1 MGSKTYTSHNV
12 SRMMDDDQIHPMSKS
27 VVLAYLRAN
36 DSASTKTSTRS
47 LADYLAEGRQSTI
60 IAKLKRA
67 HRMSKANTYA
77 IGEVKGS
84 YQFKPTKERL
94 NTQLVST
101 LDTILGFTPDIIYQ
115 EFGKANYYHIAKYT
129 LQESYGYNP
138 ITNEVLNESDRI
150 GKNVF
155 LKDIIIELNQTTI
168 DLSDQVQLVL
178 QGPAATSG
186 YTPFRLAM
194 PRPHSQIQ
202 ITSAVPDSKCT
213 FVLCYADDLGNE
225 VAYNITM
232 EYFNYVSP
240 NEAPVGSIDENTAL
254 EFNPDVIA
262 PSVPAPTTD
271 ADYVMAYYTYTRND
285 KEYAEYFTYR
295 TGTNLIA
302 KLEGVTE
309 SVEKTGIYP
318 PRLYAR
324 MRGTNY
330 VKYSKDTAEYKAMTK
345 FGKLLGIKWKD
356 WVEEVHENMSGLRYV
371 REIFLT
377 FGLEANSNNKLIHQ
391 YLYHYF
397 NTAYRGL
404 PNEFISTYAGDT
416 TTIGGFI
423 GPYGNV
429 PSSTVREELAL
440 PTGAKQGTTIHLKDL
455 LHTSGIAFDS
465 IAKQTL
471 QGTITE
477 VGKYTFKYANR
488 VHTYYYQETKSTYT
502 AISVYNLQSVDKMD
516 GNRWLTSSG
525 DSEDLIVPLDLA
537 ITAKLT
543 SVELERLYAMAMQLV
558 VNTYQKVKKK
568 WYQKGIF
575 KFVMFV
581 VAVVITVFFPPAGV
595 AALSAMAVVVGI
607 GMAIAVSVVIR
618 LLQKL
623 VISLGL
629 SSTVF
634 QVIMVILAVV
644 AAGYG
649 GYLGYTNTTG
659 MAGMT
664 ASNVMLVSNAAF
676 AMANAGNQ
684 VALVKA
690 MKQYQQSVL
699 DLQARDQSLKEKVEA
714 LGLLQVPTPDVMIY
728 LPPVSLEIKLGEEPE
743 DYYEKSI
750 HNVNVG
756 TYVYDYIESYV
767 DINTLLPDLNT
778 LSINLENTRYVV

>member
-1 MGSKTYTSHNV
+1 MGSKTYRTHNV
-12 SRMMDDDQIHPMSKS
+12 SRMIDDDNIQPMSKS
-27 VVLAYLRAN
+27 VVLAYLRST

-47 LADYLAEGRQSTI
+47 LADYLVEGRQSTI

-67 HRMSKANTYA
+67 HRMSKSNTYA
-77 IGEVKGS
+77 MGEVKGS
-84 YQFKPTKERL
+84 YEFKPTKERL

-101 LDTILGFTPDIIYQ
+101 LDTILGFTPDIVYQ
-115 EFGKANYYHIAKYT
+115 EFGKANYYHIAKYV
-129 LQESYGYNP
+129 LQESYGYDS
-138 ITNEVLNESDRI
+138 ITNEVLNESTRI

-155 LKDIIIELNQTTI
+155 LKDIVIELNQTTV
-168 DLSDQVQLVL
+168 DLSDQVQLVF

-186 YTPFRLAM
+186 YTPFRLAL

-202 ITSAVPDSKCT
+202 VTSAIPDSKCT
-213 FVLCYADDLGNE
+213 FVLCYADDLGKE
-225 VAYNITM
+225 VSYNITM
-232 EYFNYVSP
+232 DYSNYISL
-240 NEAPVGSIDENTAL
+240 NDAESESIDEDTEL
-254 EFNPDVIA
+254 GYDPDVIA
-262 PSVPAPTTD
+262 PSIPAPTTD

-302 KLEGVTE
+302 KLEEVVE

-324 MRGTNY
+324 MRGT
-330 VKYSKDTAEYKAMTK
+330 KYTKYAEGTPEYKSMTK

-356 WVEEVHENMSGLRYV
+356 WVEEVHENMTGLKYV

-377 FGLEANSNNKLIHQ
+377 FGVEANSKNKLIHQ

-397 NTAYRGL
+397 DTAYRGL
-404 PNEFISTYAGDT
+404 PNKYVSSYTVKS
-416 TTIGGFI
+416 GFI
-423 GPYGNV
+423 K
-429 PSSTVREELAL
+429 RDLAL
-440 PTGAKQGTTIHLKDL
+440 PTGAKQGTTIHLKDS
-455 LHTSGIAFDS
+455 LHTSGIAFD
-465 IAKQTL
+465 A
-471 QGTITE
+471 ITKEILKGKVAE
-477 VGKYTFKYANR
+477 VGKYTFKYNKRA
-488 VHTYYYQETKSTYT
+488 HTYYYQETESTYT
-502 AISVYNLQSVDKMD
+502 AITLYNLQSIDKMD
-516 GNRWLTSSG
+516 NSHWFTTSGN
-525 DSEDLIVPLDLA
+525 SEDLIVPLDLA

-543 SVELERLYAMAMQLV
+543 SVELEKLYAMSMQLV
-558 VNTYQKVKKK
+558 VNTSQKVKKK
-568 WYQKGIF
+568 WYQTGIF

-581 VAVVITVFFPPAGV
+581 IAVVITVYFPPAGV

-607 GMAIAVSVVIR
+607 GMAIAVSIVIR

-623 VISLGL
+623 VIALGL
-629 SSTVF
+629 SSTIF

-644 AAGYG
+644 AAVYG

-664 ASNVMLVSNAAF
+664 ASNVMLASNAAF
-676 AMANAGNQ
+676 ALANAGNQ
-684 VALVKA
+684 SALIKA
-690 MKQYQQSVL
+690 MNQYQQSVL
-699 DLQARDQSLKEKVEA
+699 DLQARDESLKDKIEA
-714 LGLLQVPTPDVMIY
+714 LGLLQVPTPEIMIY
-728 LPPVSLEIKLGEEPE
+728 LPPVSLDIRLGEEPE

-778 LSINLENTRYVV
+778 LSINLENARYDV

>member
-1 MGSKTYTSHNV
+1 MGSKTYRTHNV
-12 SRMMDDDQIHPMSKS
+12 SRMIDDENIQPMSKS
-27 VVLAYLRAN
+27 VVLAYLRST

-47 LADYLAEGRQSTI
+47 LADYLVEGRQSTI

-67 HRMSKANTYA
+67 HRMSKSDTYA
-77 IGEVKGS
+77 MGEVKGS

-101 LDTILGFTPDIIYQ
+101 LNTILGFTPDIVYQ
-115 EFGKANYYHIAKYT
+115 EFGKANYYHIAKHT
-129 LQESYGYNP
+129 LQESYGYAP
-138 ITNEVLNESDRI
+138 ITNEVLNESARI

-155 LKDIIIELNQTTI
+155 LKDIVIELNQDTV
-168 DLSDQVQLVL
+168 DLSDQIQLVF
-178 QGPAATSG
+178 QGPSATSG
-186 YTPFRLAM
+186 YTPFRLAL

-202 ITSAVPDSKCT
+202 VTSAIPDSKCT
-213 FVLCYADDLGNE
+213 FVLCYADDLGKE
-225 VAYNITM
+225 VSYNITM
-232 EYFNYVSP
+232 DYSNYVSS
-240 NEAPVGSIDENTAL
+240 NEAPPESIDENTEL
-254 EFNPDVIA
+254 EYDPDVIA
-262 PSVPAPTTD
+262 PSIPAPTTD

-285 KEYAEYFTYR
+285 KKYAEYFTYR

-302 KLEGVTE
+302 KLEEVVE

-330 VKYSKDTAEYKAMTK
+330 VKYSEDTAEYKAMTK

-356 WVEEVHENMSGLRYV
+356 WVEEVHENMSGLEYV

-377 FGLEANSNNKLIHQ
+377 FGLEANSQNKLIHQ

-397 NTAYRGL
+397 DSAYRGL
-404 PNEFISTYAGDT
+404 PNVSAKSYSVKGKFIS
-416 TTIGGFI
+416 
-423 GPYGNV
+423 NV
-429 PSSTVREELAL
+429 VAL
-440 PTGAKQGTTIHLKDL
+440 PASARQGVTVHLKDS
-455 LHTSGIAFDS
+455 LHTSGIYFAA
-465 IAKQTL
+465 INKETVK
-471 QGTITE
+471 GTITD
-477 VGKYTFKYANR
+477 VGKYTFKYDNR
-488 VHTYYYQETKSTYT
+488 AHTYYYQETESTYI
-502 AISVYNLQSVDKMD
+502 AVSVYNLQSVDKMD
-516 GNRWLTSSG
+516 DNHWFTPSG
-525 DSEDLIVPLDLA
+525 TSEDLIVPLDLA
-537 ITAKLT
+537 ITANLT
-543 SVELERLYAMAMQLV
+543 SVELEKLYSMAMQLV
-558 VNTYQKVKKK
+558 VNTYQKVKEK
-568 WYQKGIF
+568 WYQTGVF

-623 VISLGL
+623 VIALGL
-629 SSTVF
+629 NSTIF
-634 QVIMVILAVV
+634 QVIMIILAVV
-644 AAGYG
+644 AAVYG

-664 ASNVMLVSNAAF
+664 ASNVMLASNAAF

-684 VALVKA
+684 VALIKA
-690 MKQYQQSVL
+690 MNQYQQSVL
-699 DLQARDQSLKEKVEA
+699 DLQARDESLKDKLEA
-714 LGLLQVPTPDVMIY
+714 LGLLQVPTPEIMIY
-728 LPPVSLEIKLGEEPE
+728 LPPVSLDIKLGEEPE

-767 DINTLLPDLNT
+767 DINTLLPDLNQ
-778 LSINLENTRYVV
+778 LSINLENARYAV

>member
-1 MGSKTYTSHNV
+1 MI
-12 SRMMDDDQIHPMSKS
+12 DDENIQPMSKS
-27 VVLAYLRAN
+27 VVLAYLRST

-47 LADYLAEGRQSTI
+47 LADYLVEGRQSTI

-67 HRMSKANTYA
+67 HRMSKADSYA
-77 IGEVKGS
+77 MGEVKAN
-84 YQFKPTKERL
+84 YQFKPTHERL

-101 LDTILGFTPDIIYQ
+101 LGTILGFTPDIVYQ

-155 LKDIIIELNQTTI
+155 LKDIVIELNQNTV
-168 DLSDQVQLVL
+168 DLSDQVQLVF

-213 FVLCYADDLGNE
+213 FVFCYADDLGKE
-225 VAYNITM
+225 VSYNITM
-232 EYFNYVSP
+232 GYTNYISP
-240 NEAPVGSIDENTAL
+240 NDTDSDVIDEDTVLGN
-254 EFNPDVIA
+254 NPDVIA

-271 ADYVMAYYTYTRND
+271 ADYVMAYYTYTRNN

-302 KLEGVTE
+302 KLEEVVEG
-309 SVEKTGIYP
+309 VEKTGVYP

-330 VKYSKDTAEYKAMTK
+330 VKYAEDTEEYKSMNK
-345 FGKLLGIKWKD
+345 YGKLLGLKWKD
-356 WVEEVHENMSGLRYV
+356 WVEEVHDNMDGLEYV

-377 FGLEANSNNKLIHQ
+377 FGVEANSKNKVVHQ

-397 NTAYRGL
+397 DAAYRGL
-404 PNEFISTYAGDT
+404 PNVSAKGYTVKGKFINKVVA
-416 TTIGGFI
+416 
-423 GPYGNV
+423 V
-429 PSSTVREELAL
+429 PASARQGVTV
-440 PTGAKQGTTIHLKDL
+440 HLKDS
-455 LHTSGIAFDS
+455 LHTSGMSFAAID
-465 IAKQTL
+465 KQTIK
-471 QGTITE
+471 GTITD
-477 VGKYTFKYANR
+477 VGKYTFKYINGA
-488 VHTYYYQETKSTYT
+488 HTYYYQETESSYIV
-502 AISVYNLQSVDKMD
+502 ISVYNLKSIDLMD
-516 GNRWLTSSG
+516 GGHWFSPSG
-525 DSEDLIVPLDLA
+525 TSEDLIVPLDLA
-537 ITAKLT
+537 ITANLT
-543 SVELERLYAMAMQLV
+543 SVELEKLYSMSMQLV
-558 VNTYQKVKKK
+558 VNTYQKVKEK
-568 WYQKGIF
+568 WYQTGIF

-581 VAVVITVFFPPAGV
+581 IAVVITVFFPPAGI

-607 GMAIAVSVVIR
+607 GMSIAISVAIR

-629 SSTVF
+629 SSTIF

-644 AAGYG
+644 AAVYG
-649 GYLGYTNTTG
+649 GYLNITNTTG
-659 MAGMT
+659 LAGMT
-664 ASNVMLVSNAAF
+664 ASNVMLASNAAF
-676 AMANAGNQ
+676 AMANAGQ
-684 VALVKA
+684 QSALIKA
-690 MKQYQQSVL
+690 MNQYQQSVL
-699 DLQARDQSLKEKVEA
+699 DLQARDESLKEKVEA
-714 LGLLQVPTPDVMIY
+714 LGLLQVPTPEIMIF
-728 LPPVSLEIKLGEEPE
+728 LPPVSLDIRLGEEPE

-767 DINTLLPDLNT
+767 DINTLLPDLNQ
-778 LSINLENTRYVV
+778 LSINLENARYVV

>member
-1 MGSKTYTSHNV
+1 MV
-12 SRMMDDDQIHPMSKS
+12 DDENIKPMSKS
-27 VVLAYLRAN
+27 VVLAYLRST

-47 LADYLAEGRQSTI
+47 LADYLVEGRQSTI

-67 HRMSKANTYA
+67 HRMSKSATYA
-77 IGEVKGS
+77 MGEVKGS
-84 YQFKPTKERL
+84 YEFKPTKERL

-101 LDTILGFTPDIIYQ
+101 LDTILGFTPDIVYQ

-155 LKDIIIELNQTTI
+155 LKDIVIELNQDTV
-168 DLSDQVQLVL
+168 DLSDQIQLVF
-178 QGPAATSG
+178 QGPSATSG
-186 YTPFRLAM
+186 YTPFRLAL

-202 ITSAVPDSKCT
+202 VTSAIPDSKCT
-213 FVLCYADDLGNE
+213 FVLCYADDLGKE
-225 VAYNITM
+225 VSYNITM
-232 EYFNYVSP
+232 DYSNYVSS
-240 NEAPVGSIDENTAL
+240 NEAPPESIDEDTEL
-254 EFNPDVIA
+254 EYNPDVIA
-262 PSVPAPTTD
+262 PSIPAPTTD

-285 KEYAEYFTYR
+285 KKYAEYFTYR

-302 KLEGVTE
+302 KLEEVVE

-330 VKYSKDTAEYKAMTK
+330 VKYSEDTAEYKAMTK

-356 WVEEVHENMSGLRYV
+356 WVEEVHENMSGLEYV

-397 NTAYRGL
+397 DTAYRGL
-404 PNEFISTYAGDT
+404 PNKYISSYTVKSVFIKR
-416 TTIGGFI
+416 
-423 GPYGNV
+423 N
-429 PSSTVREELAL
+429 LAL
-440 PTGAKQGTTIHLKDL
+440 PTGAKQGTTVHLKDS
-455 LHTSGIAFDS
+455 LHTSGIAFDAIS
-465 IAKQTL
+465 KEILK
-471 QGTITE
+471 GVITD
-477 VGKYTFKYANR
+477 VGKYTFKYTKRA
-488 VHTYYYQETKSTYT
+488 HTYYYQETESTYT
-502 AISVYNLQSVDKMD
+502 AITLYNLQSIDKMD
-516 GNRWLTSSG
+516 GNHWFTPSG
-525 DSEDLIVPLDLA
+525 TSEDLIVPLDLA
-537 ITAKLT
+537 ITANLT
-543 SVELERLYAMAMQLV
+543 SVELEKLYAMAMQLV
-558 VNTYQKVKKK
+558 VNTSQTVKKK
-568 WYQKGIF
+568 WYQTGIF

-607 GMAIAVSVVIR
+607 GMSIAISVAIR

-623 VISLGL
+623 VIALGL
-629 SSTVF
+629 SSTIF
-634 QVIMVILAVV
+634 QVVMIILAVV
-644 AAGYG
+644 ATVYG
-649 GYLGYTNTTG
+649 GYLGATKTTG

-664 ASNVMLVSNAAF
+664 ASNVMLVSNASF
-676 AMANAGNQ
+676 AMASAGNQ
-684 VALVKA
+684 SALIKA
-690 MKQYQQSVL
+690 MNQYQQSVL
-699 DLQARDQSLKEKVEA
+699 DLQARDESLKEKVEA

-778 LSINLENTRYVV
+778 LSINLENARYVV

>member
-1 MGSKTYTSHNV
+1 MGSKTYRTHNV
-12 SRMMDDDQIHPMSKS
+12 SRMIDDENIQPMSKS
-27 VVLAYLRAN
+27 VVLAYLRST

-47 LADYLAEGRQSTI
+47 LADYLVEGRQSTI

-67 HRMSKANTYA
+67 HRMSKSDTYA
-77 IGEVKGS
+77 MGEVKGS

-101 LDTILGFTPDIIYQ
+101 LNTILGFTPDIVYQ
-115 EFGKANYYHIAKYT
+115 EFGKANYYHIAKHT
-129 LQESYGYNP
+129 LQESYGYAP
-138 ITNEVLNESDRI
+138 ITNEVLNESARI

-155 LKDIIIELNQTTI
+155 LKDIVIELNQDTV
-168 DLSDQVQLVL
+168 DLSDQIQLVF
-178 QGPAATSG
+178 QGPSATSG
-186 YTPFRLAM
+186 YTPFRLAL

-202 ITSAVPDSKCT
+202 VTSAIPDSKCT
-213 FVLCYADDLGNE
+213 FVLCYADDLGKE
-225 VAYNITM
+225 VSYNITM
-232 EYFNYVSP
+232 DYSNYVSS
-240 NEAPVGSIDENTAL
+240 NEAPPESIDEDTEL
-254 EFNPDVIA
+254 EYDPDVVA
-262 PSVPAPTTD
+262 PSIPAPTTD

-285 KEYAEYFTYR
+285 KKYAEYFTYR

-302 KLEGVTE
+302 KLEEVVE

-330 VKYSKDTAEYKAMTK
+330 VKYSEDTAEYKAMTK

-356 WVEEVHENMSGLRYV
+356 WVEEVHENMSGLEYV

-377 FGLEANSNNKLIHQ
+377 FGLEANSQNKLIHQ

-397 NTAYRGL
+397 DSAYRGL
-404 PNEFISTYAGDT
+404 PNVSAKSYSVKGKFIS
-416 TTIGGFI
+416 
-423 GPYGNV
+423 NV
-429 PSSTVREELAL
+429 VAL
-440 PTGAKQGTTIHLKDL
+440 PASARQGVTVHLKDS
-455 LHTSGIAFDS
+455 LHTSGIYFAA
-465 IAKQTL
+465 INKETVK
-471 QGTITE
+471 GTITD
-477 VGKYTFKYANR
+477 VGKYTFKYDNR
-488 VHTYYYQETKSTYT
+488 AHTYYYQETESTYI
-502 AISVYNLQSVDKMD
+502 AVSVYNLQSVDKMD
-516 GNRWLTSSG
+516 DNHWFTPSG
-525 DSEDLIVPLDLA
+525 TSEDLIVPLDLA
-537 ITAKLT
+537 ITANLT
-543 SVELERLYAMAMQLV
+543 SVELEKLYSMAMQLV
-558 VNTYQKVKKK
+558 VNTYQKVKEK
-568 WYQKGIF
+568 WYQTGVF

-623 VISLGL
+623 VIALGL
-629 SSTVF
+629 NSTIF
-634 QVIMVILAVV
+634 QVIMIILAVV
-644 AAGYG
+644 AAVYG

-664 ASNVMLVSNAAF
+664 ASNVMLASNAAF

-684 VALVKA
+684 VALIKA
-690 MKQYQQSVL
+690 MNQYQQSVL
-699 DLQARDQSLKEKVEA
+699 DLQARDESLKDKLEA
-714 LGLLQVPTPDVMIY
+714 LGLLQVPTPEIMIY
-728 LPPVSLEIKLGEEPE
+728 LPPVSLDIKLGEEPE

-767 DINTLLPDLNT
+767 DINTLLPDLNQ
-778 LSINLENTRYVV
+778 LSINLENARYAV

>member
-1 MGSKTYTSHNV
+1 MIE
-12 SRMMDDDQIHPMSKS
+12 DDQIQPMSKS
-27 VVLAYLRAN
+27 VVLAYLRSN

-47 LADYLAEGRQSTI
+47 LADYLVEGRQSTI

-67 HRMSKANTYA
+67 HRMSKSDTYA
-77 IGEVKGS
+77 MGSVKGS
-84 YQFKPTKERL
+84 YEFKPTKERL

-101 LDTILGFTPDIIYQ
+101 LDTILGFTPDIVYQ

-138 ITNEVLNESDRI
+138 LTNEVLNESDRI

-155 LKDIIIELNQTTI
+155 LKDIVIELNQTTV
-168 DLSDQVQLVL
+168 DLSDQVQLVF

-186 YTPFRLAM
+186 YTPFRLAFS
-194 PRPHSQIQ
+194 RPHSQIQ
-202 ITSAVPDSKCT
+202 VTSAVPDSKCT
-213 FVLCYADDLGNE
+213 FVLCYADDLGKE
-225 VAYNITM
+225 VSYNITM
-232 EYFNYVSP
+232 DYSNYVSL
-240 NEAPVGSIDENTAL
+240 NDAESESIDENTEL
-254 EFNPDVIA
+254 EYDPDVIA
-262 PSVPAPTTD
+262 PSIPTPTTD

-285 KEYAEYFTYR
+285 KKYAEYFTYR

-302 KLEGVTE
+302 KLEEVVE

-324 MRGTNY
+324 MRGNNY
-330 VKYSKDTAEYKAMTK
+330 AKYTEDTAEYKSMTK

-356 WVEEVHENMSGLRYV
+356 WVEEVHENMSGLKYV

-377 FGLEANSNNKLIHQ
+377 FGVEANSKNKLIHQ

-397 NTAYRGL
+397 DTAYRGL
-404 PNEFISTYAGDT
+404 PNKYVSSYTVKS
-416 TTIGGFI
+416 GFI
-423 GPYGNV
+423 KMN
-429 PSSTVREELAL
+429 LAL
-440 PTGAKQGTTIHLKDL
+440 PTGAKQGTTIHLKDS
-455 LHTSGIAFDS
+455 LHTSGIAFDA
-465 IAKQTL
+465 IAKEIL
-471 QGTITE
+471 KGKVAE
-477 VGKYTFKYANR
+477 VGKYTFKYSKRA
-488 VHTYYYQETKSTYT
+488 HTYYYQETESTYT
-502 AISVYNLQSVDKMD
+502 AITLYNLQSIDRMD
-516 GNRWLTSSG
+516 NSHWFTPSGN
-525 DSEDLIVPLDLA
+525 SEDLIVPLDLA
-537 ITAKLT
+537 ITAKLS
-543 SVELERLYAMAMQLV
+543 SVELEKLYAMAMQLV
-558 VNTYQKVKKK
+558 VNTSQTVKKK
-568 WYQKGIF
+568 WYQTGIF

-581 VAVVITVFFPPAGV
+581 VAVVITVLFPPAGV

-623 VISLGL
+623 VVALGL
-629 SSTVF
+629 SSSIF

-644 AAGYG
+644 AAVYG
-649 GYLGYTNTTG
+649 GYLGLTNTTG

-664 ASNVMLVSNAAF
+664 ASNVMLASNAAF

-684 VALVKA
+684 SALIKA
-690 MKQYQQSVL
+690 MNQYQQSVL
-699 DLQARDQSLKEKVEA
+699 DLQARDESLKDKIEA
-714 LGLLQVPTPDVMIY
+714 LGLLQVPTPEIMIY

-767 DINTLLPDLNT
+767 DINTLLPDLNQ
-778 LSINLENTRYVV
+778 LSINLENARYAV

>member
-1 MGSKTYTSHNV
+1 MGSKTYRTNNV
-12 SRMMDDDQIHPMSKS
+12 SRMIEDDQIQPMSKS
-27 VVLAYLRAN
+27 VVLAYLRSN

-47 LADYLAEGRQSTI
+47 LADYLVEGRQSTI

-67 HRMSKANTYA
+67 HRMSKSDTYA
-77 IGEVKGS
+77 MGSVKGS
-84 YQFKPTKERL
+84 YEFKPTKERL

-101 LDTILGFTPDIIYQ
+101 LDTILGFTPDIVYQ

-138 ITNEVLNESDRI
+138 LTNEVLNESDRI

-155 LKDIIIELNQTTI
+155 LKDIVIELNQTTV
-168 DLSDQVQLVL
+168 DLSDQVQLVF

-186 YTPFRLAM
+186 YTPFRLAFS
-194 PRPHSQIQ
+194 RPHSQIQ
-202 ITSAVPDSKCT
+202 VTSAVPDSKCT
-213 FVLCYADDLGNE
+213 FVLCYADDLGKE
-225 VAYNITM
+225 VSYNITM
-232 EYFNYVSP
+232 DYSNYVSL
-240 NEAPVGSIDENTAL
+240 NDAESESIDENTEL
-254 EFNPDVIA
+254 EYDPDVIA
-262 PSVPAPTTD
+262 PSIPTPTTD

-285 KEYAEYFTYR
+285 KKYAEYFTYR

-302 KLEGVTE
+302 KLEEVVE

-324 MRGTNY
+324 MRGNNY
-330 VKYSKDTAEYKAMTK
+330 AKYTEDTAEYKSMTK

-356 WVEEVHENMSGLRYV
+356 WVEEVHENMSGLKYV

-377 FGLEANSNNKLIHQ
+377 FGVEANSKNKLIHQ

-397 NTAYRGL
+397 DTAYRGL
-404 PNEFISTYAGDT
+404 PNKYVSSYTVKS
-416 TTIGGFI
+416 GFI
-423 GPYGNV
+423 KMN
-429 PSSTVREELAL
+429 LAL
-440 PTGAKQGTTIHLKDL
+440 PTGAKQGTTIHLKDS
-455 LHTSGIAFDS
+455 LHTSGIAFDA
-465 IAKQTL
+465 IAKEIL
-471 QGTITE
+471 KGKVAE
-477 VGKYTFKYANR
+477 VGKYTFKYSKRA
-488 VHTYYYQETKSTYT
+488 HTYYYQETESTYT
-502 AISVYNLQSVDKMD
+502 AITLYNLQSIDRMD
-516 GNRWLTSSG
+516 NSHWFTPSGN
-525 DSEDLIVPLDLA
+525 SEDLIVPLDLA
-537 ITAKLT
+537 ITAKLS
-543 SVELERLYAMAMQLV
+543 SVELEKLYAMAMQLV
-558 VNTYQKVKKK
+558 VNTSQTVKKK
-568 WYQKGIF
+568 WYQTGIF

-581 VAVVITVFFPPAGV
+581 VAVVITVLFPPAGV

-623 VISLGL
+623 VVALGL
-629 SSTVF
+629 SSSIF

-644 AAGYG
+644 AAVYG
-649 GYLGYTNTTG
+649 GYLGLTNTTG

-664 ASNVMLVSNAAF
+664 ASNVMLASNAAF

-684 VALVKA
+684 SALIKA
-690 MKQYQQSVL
+690 MNQYQQSVL
-699 DLQARDQSLKEKVEA
+699 DLQARDESLKDKIEA
-714 LGLLQVPTPDVMIY
+714 LGLLQVPTPEIMIY

-767 DINTLLPDLNT
+767 DINTLLPDLNQ
-778 LSINLENTRYVV
+778 LSINLENARYAV

>member
-1 MGSKTYTSHNV
+1 MGSKTYRTHNV
-12 SRMMDDDQIHPMSKS
+12 SRMIDDENIQPMSKS
-27 VVLAYLRAN
+27 VVLAYLRST

-47 LADYLAEGRQSTI
+47 LADYLVEGRQSTI

-67 HRMSKANTYA
+67 HRMSKSDTYA
-77 IGEVKGS
+77 MGEVKGS

-101 LDTILGFTPDIIYQ
+101 LNTILGFTPDIVYQ
-115 EFGKANYYHIAKYT
+115 EFGKANYYHIAKHT

-155 LKDIIIELNQTTI
+155 LKDIVIELNQTTV
-168 DLSDQVQLVL
+168 DLSDQVQLVF
-178 QGPAATSG
+178 QGPSATSG
-186 YTPFRLAM
+186 YTPFRLAFS
-194 PRPHSQIQ
+194 RPHSQIQ
-202 ITSAVPDSKCT
+202 ITSAIPDSKCT
-213 FVLCYADDLGNE
+213 FVLCYADDLGKE
-225 VAYNITM
+225 VSYNITM
-232 EYFNYVSP
+232 DYSNYVSS
-240 NEAPVGSIDENTAL
+240 NEAPTESIDENTEL
-254 EFNPDVIA
+254 EYDSDVIA
-262 PSVPAPTTD
+262 PSIPAPTTD

-285 KEYAEYFTYR
+285 KKYAEYFTYR

-302 KLEGVTE
+302 KLEEVVE

-330 VKYSKDTAEYKAMTK
+330 VKYTEDTTEYKSMTK

-356 WVEEVHENMSGLRYV
+356 WVEEVHENMSGLKYV
-371 REIFLT
+371 RETFLT
-377 FGLEANSNNKLIHQ
+377 FGVEANSKNKLIHQ

-397 NTAYRGL
+397 DTAYRGL
-404 PNEFISTYAGDT
+404 PNKYVSSYAVKS
-416 TTIGGFI
+416 GFI
-423 GPYGNV
+423 KMN
-429 PSSTVREELAL
+429 LAL
-440 PTGAKQGTTIHLKDL
+440 PTGAKQGTTIHLKDS
-455 LHTSGIAFDS
+455 LHTSGIAFDAIS
-465 IAKQTL
+465 KEILK
-471 QGTITE
+471 GVITD
-477 VGKYTFKYANR
+477 VGKYTFKYTKRA
-488 VHTYYYQETKSTYT
+488 HTYYYQETESTYT
-502 AISVYNLQSVDKMD
+502 ALTIYNLQSIDKMD
-516 GNRWLTSSG
+516 NNHWFTPSGN
-525 DSEDLIVPLDLA
+525 SEDLIVPLDLA
-537 ITAKLT
+537 ITAKLS

-568 WYQKGIF
+568 WYQTGIF

-581 VAVVITVFFPPAGV
+581 IAVVITVFFPPAGI
-595 AALSAMAVVVGI
+595 AAFSAMAVVVGI

-623 VISLGL
+623 VIALGL
-629 SSTVF
+629 SSTIF
-634 QVIMVILAVV
+634 QIVMVILAVV
-644 AAGYG
+644 AAVYG

-664 ASNVMLVSNAAF
+664 ASNVMLASNAAF

-684 VALVKA
+684 SALVKA
-690 MKQYQQSVL
+690 MNQYQQSVL
-699 DLQARDQSLKEKVEA
+699 DLQARDESLKDKIEA
-714 LGLLQVPTPDVMIY
+714 LGLLQVPTPEIMIY
-728 LPPVSLEIKLGEEPE
+728 LPPVSLDIKLGEEPE

-767 DINTLLPDLNT
+767 DINTLLPDLNQ
-778 LSINLENTRYVV
+778 LSINLENARYAV

>member
-1 MGSKTYTSHNV
+1 MI
-12 SRMMDDDQIHPMSKS
+12 DDENIQPMSKS
-27 VVLAYLRAN
+27 VVLAYLRST

-47 LADYLAEGRQSTI
+47 LADYLVEGRQSTI

-67 HRMSKANTYA
+67 HRMSKSDTYA
-77 IGEVKGS
+77 MGEVKGS

-101 LDTILGFTPDIIYQ
+101 LDTILGFTPDIVYQ

-155 LKDIIIELNQTTI
+155 LKDIVIELNQNTVN
-168 DLSDQVQLVL
+168 LSDQVQLVF

-202 ITSAVPDSKCT
+202 VTNAVPDSKCT
-213 FVLCYADDLGNE
+213 FVLCYADNLGKE
-225 VAYNITM
+225 VSYNITM
-232 EYFNYVSP
+232 GYTNYISP
-240 NEAPVGSIDENTAL
+240 NDTDSDTIDEDTVL
-254 EFNPDVIA
+254 GTNPDVIA

-271 ADYVMAYYTYTRND
+271 ADYVMAYYTYTSNN

-302 KLEGVTE
+302 KLEEVVE
-309 SVEKTGIYP
+309 DVEKTGIYP

-324 MRGTNY
+324 MRGT
-330 VKYSKDTAEYKAMTK
+330 KYTVYAEDAPEYKSMNK
-345 FGKLLGIKWKD
+345 YGKLLGIKWKD
-356 WVEEVHENMSGLRYV
+356 WVEEVHNNMSGLEYV

-377 FGLEANSNNKLIHQ
+377 YGVEANSKNKVIHQ

-397 NTAYRGL
+397 DIAFRGL
-404 PNEFISTYAGDT
+404 PNVS
-416 TTIGGFI
+416 
-423 GPYGNV
+423 
-429 PSSTVREELAL
+429 
-440 PTGAKQGTTIHLKDL
+440 AKGYDGKDKFLSKAVSYPASARQGVTIHLKDL
-455 LHTSGIAFDS
+455 LHTSGISFAAID
-465 IAKQTL
+465 KQL
-471 QGTITE
+471 VKGTITD
-477 VGKYTFKYANR
+477 VGKYTFKYVNGA
-488 VHTYYYQETKSTYT
+488 HTYYYQETENTYT
-502 AISVYNLQSVDKMD
+502 SIAVYNLQSIDLMD
-516 GNRWLTSSG
+516 GNHWFTPSG
-525 DSEDLIVPLDLA
+525 TSEDLIVPLDLA
-537 ITAKLT
+537 ITANLT
-543 SVELERLYAMAMQLV
+543 SVELEKLYSMSMQLV

-568 WYQKGIF
+568 WYQTGIF

-581 VAVVITVFFPPAGV
+581 VAIVITVFFPPAGV
-595 AALSAMAVVVGI
+595 AALSATAVLVGI
-607 GMAIAVSVVIR
+607 GMSIAVSVAIR

-623 VISLGL
+623 VISLGI
-629 SSTVF
+629 SSTIF
-634 QVIMVILAVV
+634 QVVMVIIAVV
-644 AAGYG
+644 AATYG
-649 GYLGYTNTTG
+649 SYLGYTKTAG

-664 ASNVMLVSNAAF
+664 ANNVMLVSNAAF
-676 AMANAGNQ
+676 AMASAGNQ
-684 VALVKA
+684 SALIKA
-690 MKQYQQSVL
+690 MNQYQQSVL
-699 DLQARDQSLKEKVEA
+699 DLQARDESLKEKVEA

-767 DINTLLPDLNT
+767 DINTLLPDLNQLT
-778 LSINLENTRYVV
+778 INLENARYVV

>member
-12 SRMMDDDQIHPMSKS
+12 SRMIDDENIQPMSKS
-27 VVLAYLRAN
+27 VVLAYLRST

-47 LADYLAEGRQSTI
+47 LADYLVEGRQSTI

-67 HRMSKANTYA
+67 HRMSKSDTYA
-77 IGEVKGS
+77 MGEVKGS

-101 LDTILGFTPDIIYQ
+101 LDTILGFTPNIVYQ

-138 ITNEVLNESDRI
+138 ITNEVLNESNRI

-155 LKDIIIELNQTTI
+155 LKDIVIELNQNTV
-168 DLSDQVQLVL
+168 DLSDQIQLVF
-178 QGPAATSG
+178 QGPSATSG

-194 PRPHSQIQ
+194 PRPHTQIQ
-202 ITSAVPDSKCT
+202 VTSLVPDSKCT
-213 FVLCYADDLGNE
+213 FVLCYANDLGNE
-225 VAYNITM
+225 VSYNITM

-240 NEAPVGSIDENTAL
+240 NVAPAGSIDEDTVLGN
-254 EFNPDVIA
+254 NPDVIA
-262 PSVPAPTTD
+262 PSIPAPTTD
-271 ADYVMAYYTYTRND
+271 ADYVMAYFTYTRND
-285 KEYAEYFTYR
+285 IEYAEYFTYR
-295 TGTNLIA
+295 TGTNLIT
-302 KLEGVTE
+302 KLEEVVE

-324 MRGTNY
+324 MQGTNY
-330 VKYSKDTAEYKAMTK
+330 AKYSEDTAQYKSMTK

-356 WVEEVHENMSGLRYV
+356 WVEEVHDNMSGLEHV

-377 FGLEANSNNKLIHQ
+377 FGVEANSTNKIIHQ

-397 NTAYRGL
+397 DTAYRGL
-404 PNEFISTYAGDT
+404 PANFINNYTYGSGFTKTNIVFPAG
-416 TTIGGFI
+416 
-423 GPYGNV
+423 
-429 PSSTVREELAL
+429 S
-440 PTGAKQGTTIHLKDL
+440 KQGVSVDLKDS
-455 LHTSGIAFDS
+455 LHTSGFAFAAIS
-465 IAKQTL
+465 KETL
-471 QGTITE
+471 NGTITD
-477 VGKYTFKYANR
+477 VGKYTFKYINGA
-488 VHTYYYQETKSTYT
+488 HTYYYQETASTYV
-502 AISVYNLQSVDKMD
+502 AIAVYNLRSIDMMD
-516 GNRWLTSSG
+516 GGHWFTPSG
-525 DSEDLIVPLDLA
+525 TSEDLIVPLDLA
-537 ITAKLT
+537 ITANLT
-543 SVELERLYAMAMQLV
+543 SVELEKLYAMAMQLV
-558 VNTYQKVKKK
+558 VNTSQTVKKK
-568 WYQKGIF
+568 WYQTGIF

-581 VAVVITVFFPPAGV
+581 IAVVITVFFPPAGI

-629 SSTVF
+629 SSTIF

-644 AAGYG
+644 AAAYG
-649 GYLGYTNTTG
+649 GYLNITNTTG
-659 MAGMT
+659 LAGMT

-676 AMANAGNQ
+676 AMANAGQQ

-690 MKQYQQSVL
+690 MNQYQQSVL

-714 LGLLQVPTPDVMIY
+714 LGLLQVPTPEIMIF
-728 LPPVSLEIKLGEEPE
+728 LPPVSLDIRLGEEPE
-743 DYYEKSI
+743 EYYEKSI

-767 DINTLLPDLNT
+767 DINTLLPDLNKLT
-778 LSINLENTRYVV
+778 INLENTRYVV

>member
-1 MGSKTYTSHNV
+1 MGSKTYRTHNV
-12 SRMMDDDQIHPMSKS
+12 SRMIDDDQIQPMSKS
-27 VVLAYLRAN
+27 VVLAYLRST

-47 LADYLAEGRQSTI
+47 LADYLVEGRQSTI

-67 HRMSKANTYA
+67 HTMSKSDTYA
-77 IGEVKGS
+77 MGAVKGS
-84 YQFKPTKERL
+84 YEFKPSKERL

-155 LKDIIIELNQTTI
+155 LKDIVIELNQNTV
-168 DLSDQVQLVL
+168 DLSDQVQLVF
-178 QGPAATSG
+178 QGPSATSG
-186 YTPFRLAM
+186 YTPFRLAFS
-194 PRPHSQIQ
+194 RPHSQIQ

-213 FVLCYADDLGNE
+213 FVLCYADDLGKE
-225 VAYNITM
+225 VSYNITM
-232 EYFNYVSP
+232 EYSNYVSL
-240 NEAPVGSIDENTAL
+240 NDDESESIDEDTEL

-262 PSVPAPTTD
+262 PSIPAPTTD

-285 KEYAEYFTYR
+285 NKYAEYFTYR

-302 KLEGVTE
+302 KLEQVVE

-324 MRGTNY
+324 IKGTNY
-330 VKYSKDTAEYKAMTK
+330 VKYTEDTEEYKSMNR

-356 WVEEVHENMSGLRYV
+356 WVEEVHENMGGLEYV

-397 NTAYRGL
+397 DAAYRGL
-404 PNEFISTYAGDT
+404 PNKYISSYT
-416 TTIGGFI
+416 
-423 GPYGNV
+423 V
-429 PSSTVREELAL
+429 QSSLRKTELAL
-440 PTGAKQGTTIHLKDL
+440 PTGAKQGTTIHLKDS
-455 LHTSGIAFDS
+455 LHTSGIAFDA
-465 IAKQTL
+465 IVKEILKGKVA
-471 QGTITE
+471 E
-477 VGKYTFKYANR
+477 VGEYTFKYTNR
-488 VHTYYYQETKSTYT
+488 AHTYYYQETESTYT
-502 AISVYNLQSVDKMD
+502 AISIYNLQSIDMMD
-516 GNRWLTSSG
+516 NNHWFTPSG
-525 DSEDLIVPLDLA
+525 TSEDLIIPLDLA

-543 SVELERLYAMAMQLV
+543 SVELEKLYAMSMQMV

-568 WYQKGIF
+568 WYQTGVF
-575 KFVMFV
+575 KLIMFV
-581 VAVVITVFFPPAGV
+581 IAVVITVLFPPAGI

-607 GMAIAVSVVIR
+607 GLSIAVSVVIR

-629 SSTVF
+629 SSTIF
-634 QVIMVILAVV
+634 QVVMIILAVV
-644 AAGYG
+644 AAVYG
-649 GYLGYTNTTG
+649 GYLNIANTTG

-676 AMANAGNQ
+676 AMASAGNQ
-684 VALVKA
+684 SALIKA
-690 MKQYQQSVL
+690 MNQYQQSVL
-699 DLQARDQSLKEKVEA
+699 DLQARDESLKEKVEA

-767 DINTLLPDLNT
+767 DINTLLPDLNQLT
-778 LSINLENTRYVV
+778 INLENARYGT

>member
-1 MGSKTYTSHNV
+1 M
-12 SRMMDDDQIHPMSKS
+12 
-27 VVLAYLRAN
+27 
-36 DSASTKTSTRS
+36 
-47 LADYLAEGRQSTI
+47 
-60 IAKLKRA
+60 
-67 HRMSKANTYA
+67 
-77 IGEVKGS
+77 
-84 YQFKPTKERL
+84 
-94 NTQLVST
+94 
-101 LDTILGFTPDIIYQ
+101 
-115 EFGKANYYHIAKYT
+115 
-129 LQESYGYNP
+129 QESYGYDP

-155 LKDIIIELNQTTI
+155 LKDIVIELNQTTV
-168 DLSDQVQLVL
+168 DLSDQVQLVF

-186 YTPFRLAM
+186 YTPFRLAL

-202 ITSAVPDSKCT
+202 ITSAIPDSKCT
-213 FVLCYADDLGNE
+213 FVLCYADDLGKE
-225 VAYNITM
+225 FSYNITM
-232 EYFNYVSP
+232 DYSNYISP
-240 NEAPVGSIDENTAL
+240 NDNLSGGIDEDTVL
-254 EFNPDVIA
+254 GTNPNVVA

-285 KEYAEYFTYR
+285 KKYAEYFTYR

-302 KLEGVTE
+302 KLEQVVE

-324 MRGTNY
+324 MQGTNY
-330 VKYSKDTAEYKAMTK
+330 AKYTEDTDEYKSMKK

-356 WVEEVHENMSGLRYV
+356 WVEEVHENMSGLEYV

-397 NTAYRGL
+397 DSAYRGL
-404 PNEFISTYAGDT
+404 SNKYVSSYAVKS
-416 TTIGGFI
+416 GFI
-423 GPYGNV
+423 KSN
-429 PSSTVREELAL
+429 LAL
-440 PTGAKQGTTIHLKDL
+440 PTGAKQGTTIHLKDS
-455 LHTSGIAFDS
+455 LHTSGIAFDAIS
-465 IAKQTL
+465 KEILK
-471 QGTITE
+471 GVITD
-477 VGKYTFKYANR
+477 VGNYTFKYTNR
-488 VHTYYYQETKSTYT
+488 AHTYYYQETESTYT
-502 AISVYNLQSVDKMD
+502 VITLYNLQSVDMMD
-516 GNRWLTSSG
+516 NNHWFTPAG

-537 ITAKLT
+537 ITANLT
-543 SVELERLYAMAMQLV
+543 SVELEKLYAMAMQLV
-558 VNTYQKVKKK
+558 VNTSQTVKKK
-568 WYQKGIF
+568 WYQTGIF

-581 VAVVITVFFPPAGV
+581 IAVVITVLFPPAGI

-607 GMAIAVSVVIR
+607 GMSIAISVAIR

-629 SSTVF
+629 SSTIF
-634 QVIMVILAVV
+634 QVVMIILAVV
-644 AAGYG
+644 AAVYG
-649 GYLGYTNTTG
+649 GYLGLTKTTG

-664 ASNVMLVSNAAF
+664 ASNVMLASNAAF

-684 VALVKA
+684 VALGKA

-699 DLQARDQSLKEKVEA
+699 DLQARDQSLKDKIEA

-728 LPPVSLEIKLGEEPE
+728 LPSVSLEIKLGEEPE
-743 DYYEKSI
+743 DYYGKSI

-778 LSINLENTRYVV
+778 LSINLENARYGT